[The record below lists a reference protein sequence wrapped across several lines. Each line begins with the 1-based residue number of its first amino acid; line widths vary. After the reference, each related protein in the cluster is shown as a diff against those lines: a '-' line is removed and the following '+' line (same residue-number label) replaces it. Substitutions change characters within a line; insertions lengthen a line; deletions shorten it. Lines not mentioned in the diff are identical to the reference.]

1 MNTVREIMQNDSIVY
16 PLAGRREMEYP
27 FGWIPRRFATDGIMK
42 TLNWAE
48 ISLYI
53 FLSIVSDNR
62 GISYY
67 GDKKICGLAG
77 LTNEALVNARFML
90 EQKEFITYKKP
101 FYQVLKMPSYSGK
114 GG

>member
-1 MNTVREIMQNDSIVY
+1 MTTVEIMQDCRSTY
-16 PLAGRREMEYP
+16 PLADRREMEYP
-27 FGWIPRRFATDGIMK
+27 FGWIPRRFATDGIIK
-42 TLNWAE
+42 TLSGEE

-53 FLSIVSDNR
+53 FLSVVSDNC

-67 GDKKICGLAG
+67 GDKRICGLTG

-90 EQKEFITYKKP
+90 EQKGFITYKKP
-101 FYQVLKMPSYSGK
+101 FYHVLKMPSYSGK